1 MKYSEI
7 KDIKKKLRRNLTLS
21 EKLLW
26 KYIRNRKLLGRKF
39 LRQHVIIYDTYE
51 DENFFFI
58 PDFYCE
64 AEKLAIELDC
74 KVHDFTKNKDAK
86 RDEILTDMGIKVV
99 RFKNEDLINM
109 PIILAEIESYFHRN
123 NDDSVFRRES
133 LK

>member
-1 MKYSEI
+1 MKYIEI
-7 KDIKKKLRRNLTLS
+7 KDVKRKLRCNPTLS

-39 LRQHVIIYDTYE
+39 LRQHAIIYDHYE

-64 AEKLAIELDC
+64 AEKLAIELDG
-74 KVHDFTKNKDAK
+74 KVHDFTKVRDVK

-99 RFKNEDLINM
+99 RFKNEELINM
-109 PIILAEIESYFHRN
+109 PTVLAKIESYFHRN
-123 NDDSVFRRES
+123 DNDPVFERKS